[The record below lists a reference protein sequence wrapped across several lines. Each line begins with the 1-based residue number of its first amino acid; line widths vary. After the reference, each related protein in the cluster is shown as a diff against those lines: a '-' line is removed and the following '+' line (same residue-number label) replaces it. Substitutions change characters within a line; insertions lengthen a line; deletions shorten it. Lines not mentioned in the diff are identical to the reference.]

1 MDTILSLCSNLH
13 YHGTAGG
20 LINLLYLCWNN
31 VSQHSCKSVEM
42 QWSLSDSVKW
52 SYWHGVFFD
61 VYCLLLCLRLVWKHL
76 LSSNSFPYFC
86 RQEERK
92 KNRLYEA
99 RREKVNK
106 NYCIG
111 LPLKSQ
117 KQKPGRNLLKS
128 VRQIH
133 VWLNGKARVILL
145 SITVVRISLKS
156 QVAVWKGCECKDAS
170 FSLTSPGAETM
181 EISQEM
187 LLPLTWNFS

>member
-1 MDTILSLCSNLH
+1 MFCICVEIMSVSRVRKCQNAVKSGVTV
-13 YHGTAGG
+13 
-20 LINLLYLCWNN
+20 WND
-31 VSQHSCKSVEM
+31 HT
-42 QWSLSDSVKW
+42 DI
-52 SYWHGVFFD
+52 
-61 VYCLLLCLRLVWKHL
+61 VYFWCLLFAFCLRLVWKHL

-92 KNRLYEA
+92 NYRLYEA

-117 KQKPGRNLLKS
+117 KQKLGANFLES

-133 VWLNGKARVILL
+133 LWLMWKAGVILI

-170 FSLTSPGAETM
+170 FSLTSLGAETM

-187 LLPLTWNFS
+187 LLSLTHHFS